1 MEKKEETNEIGTIS
15 GILIIVLM
23 ILLGGL
29 YFFGQ
34 SIQKQKQYEALKQQ
48 MASSS
53 QSDDLN
59 SIQKDAA
66 SLDFKNLGN
75 GVDNLK

>member
-1 MEKKEETNEIGTIS
+1 MEKNEQINEIGTIS
-15 GILIIVLM
+15 GILIITIMLV
-23 ILLGGL
+23 LGGF

-34 SIQKQKQYEALKQQ
+34 TVQKQEQYEALKQQ

-53 QSDDLN
+53 APDDLN
-59 SIQKDAA
+59 SIQNDAA
-66 SLDFKNLGN
+66 SLDFKNLGQ

>member
-15 GILIIVLM
+15 GIFIIILM
-23 ILLGGL
+23 LVLGGF
-29 YFFGQ
+29 YFFQQGV
-34 SIQKQKQYEALKQQ
+34 QKQKQYEALKQQ

-53 QSDDLN
+53 ADDIN